1 MQAFETG
8 RPCVAQTPDPQQA
21 PPLSQAARVHAGEW
35 TAVAWSFLAFF
46 CVLASYYMLRPVR
59 EQLSAAVGST
69 QLPWFFAAS
78 FIAMLV
84 LTPLFAWLVSRYP
97 RRIVVPL
104 VYLFFIGCL
113 VSFLP
118 FFANADVLSPRTLG
132 VVFFVWL
139 SVFNLF
145 VVSVFWTFMAD
156 IWNPEQAR
164 RLFPLIGIGGVAG
177 AIVGPLLTRN
187 LVQVI
192 GVSPLLL
199 VSAGLLGVAMGC
211 VLVLGRWVQAHGA
224 KGDAAMQ
231 GKALG
236 GGMFDGLKQI
246 FANPF
251 MRGMAMLMVL
261 GDAIGTVAYVL
272 LADYSGATFDNAIDR
287 TRFAANIDLATN
299 SLQVIVQLTL
309 TRWMLV
315 RYGAGPVIATWAV
328 AGVVAC
334 LAMALSADPHGTA
347 IVIPLLG
354 AFPWVALVMIVT
366 RGLAYGMVLPARE
379 SLYTRVPREL
389 RYKGKNA
396 VDTAV
401 WRAGDVAC
409 ALAINGLRALG
420 VTVGGFGVVGAV
432 ALATA
437 GVVGTRLARKVEGGG
452 ASQADGRM
460 AKA

>member
-1 MQAFETG
+1 MHT
-8 RPCVAQTPDPQQA
+8 
-21 PPLSQAARVHAGEW
+21 GEW

-46 CVLASYYMLRPVR
+46 CVLAAYYMLRPVR

-78 FIAMLV
+78 FVAMLV

-97 RRIVVPL
+97 RRIVVPA
-104 VYLFFIGCL
+104 VYAFFIGCL

-177 AIVGPLLTRN
+177 AIAGPLLTRN

-211 VLVLGRWVQAHGA
+211 VLVLGRWVQVHGA

-251 MRGMAMLMVL
+251 MRGMAILMVL

-315 RYGAGPVIATWAV
+315 RYGAGPVIATWAT
-328 AGVVAC
+328 AGVAVC
-334 LAMALSADPHGTA
+334 LAMALSADPHATA
-347 IVIPLLG
+347 LTLPLLG

-401 WRAGDVAC
+401 WRAGDVAS

-420 VTVGGFGVVGAV
+420 VTVGGFGVVGAL
-432 ALATA
+432 ALASA
-437 GVVGTRLARKVEGGG
+437 GVVGTRLARKVEGGDTP
-452 ASQADGRM
+452 QADGQV

>member
-1 MQAFETG
+1 MAQPTPPQPTG
-8 RPCVAQTPDPQQA
+8 
-21 PPLSQAARVHAGEW
+21 ARIQAGEW
-35 TAVAWSFLAFF
+35 TAAAWSFLAFF
-46 CVLASYYMLRPVR
+46 CVLAAYYMLRPVR

-78 FIAMLV
+78 FVAMLV

-118 FFANADVLSPRTLG
+118 FFANADVLSPRALG

-164 RLFPLIGIGGVAG
+164 RLFPLIAIGGVAG
-177 AIVGPLLTRN
+177 AIAGPLLTRN

-199 VSAGLLGVAMGC
+199 VSAGLLALAMGC
-211 VLVLGRWVQAHGA
+211 VLVLGRWVQVHGA

-251 MRGMAMLMVL
+251 MRGMALLMVL

-299 SLQVIVQLTL
+299 TLTVLAQLTL

-315 RYGAGPVIATWAV
+315 RYGAAPVIAGWAI
-328 AGVVAC
+328 AGVAVC
-334 LAMALSADPHGTA
+334 LAMALAADPHATA
-347 IVIPLLG
+347 VTIPLLG

-401 WRAGDVAC
+401 WRAGDVAS

-420 VTVGGFGVVGAV
+420 VTVGGFGVVGAL

-437 GVVGTRLARKVEGGG
+437 GVVGARLARRVE
-452 ASQADGRM
+452 ADDTPRVDAEM

>member
-1 MQAFETG
+1 M
-8 RPCVAQTPDPQQA
+8 
-21 PPLSQAARVHAGEW
+21 
-35 TAVAWSFLAFF
+35 AWSFLAFF

-78 FIAMLV
+78 FLAMLV
-84 LTPLFAWLVSRYP
+84 LTPLFAWLVSRWP

-132 VVFFVWL
+132 IVFFVWL

-156 IWNPEQAR
+156 IWQPEQAR

-177 AIVGPLLTRN
+177 AIAGPALTRG

-199 VSAGLLGVAMGC
+199 VSAALLGVALC
-211 VLVLGRWVQAHGA
+211 CLVVLGRWVQAGA
-224 KGDAAMQ
+224 AGAGEAQQ
-231 GKALG
+231 GRALG
-236 GGMFDGLKQI
+236 GGMLDGLKQI
-246 FANPF
+246 FSDPF
-251 MRGMAMLMVL
+251 MRGMALLMVL
-261 GDAIGTVAYVL
+261 GDAIGTIAYAL
-272 LADYSGATFDNAIDR
+272 LADYSGATFHNAVDR
-287 TRFAANIDLATN
+287 TRFAADIDLATN
-299 SLQVIVQLTL
+299 ILTVLAQLTV
-309 TRWMLV
+309 TRWLLV
-315 RYGAGPVIATWAV
+315 RHGAAPAIAGWAI
-328 AGVVAC
+328 AGVAVC
-334 LAMALSADPHGTA
+334 LAMAMAGDPHATA
-347 IVIPLLG
+347 IVLPGLG

-366 RGLAYGMVLPARE
+366 RGLAYGMVQPARE

-401 WRAGDVAC
+401 WRAGDVISAVS
-409 ALAINGLRALG
+409 INALRAVG
-420 VTVGGFGVVGAV
+420 VTVGGFGVAGAL

-437 GVVGTRLARKVEGGG
+437 GVIGTRLARRVEGRGT
-452 ASQADGRM
+452 AVRTAADP
-460 AKA
+460 A

>member
-1 MQAFETG
+1 
-8 RPCVAQTPDPQQA
+8 VAQPTFPQ
-21 PPLSQAARVHAGEW
+21 PTGARVQAGEW
-35 TAVAWSFLAFF
+35 TAAAWSFLAFF
-46 CVLASYYMLRPVR
+46 CVLAAYYMLRPVR

-78 FIAMLV
+78 FVAMLV

-164 RLFPLIGIGGVAG
+164 RLFPLIAIGGVAG
-177 AIVGPLLTRN
+177 AIAGPLLTRN

-199 VSAGLLGVAMGC
+199 VSAGLLALAMGC
-211 VLVLGRWVQAHGA
+211 VLVLGRWVQVHGA

-251 MRGMAMLMVL
+251 MRGMALLMVL

-299 SLQVIVQLTL
+299 TLTVLAQLTL

-315 RYGAGPVIATWAV
+315 RYGAAPVIAGWAI
-328 AGVVAC
+328 AGVAVC
-334 LAMALSADPHGTA
+334 VAMALSADPHATA
-347 IVIPLLG
+347 VTIPLLG

-401 WRAGDVAC
+401 WRAGDVAS

-420 VTVGGFGVVGAV
+420 VTVGGFGVVGAL

-437 GVVGTRLARKVEGGG
+437 GVVGARLARRVEGDDTPRVDAG
-452 ASQADGRM
+452 M

>member
-1 MQAFETG
+1 M
-8 RPCVAQTPDPQQA
+8 
-21 PPLSQAARVHAGEW
+21 
-35 TAVAWSFLAFF
+35 AWSFLAFF

-78 FIAMLV
+78 FVAMLV

-118 FFANADVLSPRTLG
+118 FFANADVLSPRALG

-164 RLFPLIGIGGVAG
+164 RLFPLIAIAGVAG
-177 AIVGPLLTRN
+177 AIAGPLLTRN

-199 VSAGLLGVAMGC
+199 VSAGLLGLAMGC
-211 VLVLGRWVQAHGA
+211 VLVLGRWVQRHGA
-224 KGDAAMQ
+224 KSDAAVQ

-246 FANPF
+246 FGNPF
-251 MRGMAMLMVL
+251 MRGMALLMVL

-272 LADYSGATFDNAIDR
+272 LADYSGATFSNAIDR

-299 SLQVIVQLTL
+299 LLTVLAQLTL
-309 TRWMLV
+309 TRWVLV
-315 RYGAGPVIATWAV
+315 RYGAGPVIAGWAI
-328 AGVVAC
+328 AGVSVC
-334 LAMALSADPHGTA
+334 LAMAMSANPHATA
-347 IVIPLLG
+347 VTLPWLG

-401 WRAGDVAC
+401 WRAGDVVS

-420 VTVGGFGVVGAV
+420 VTVGGFGVVGAL

-437 GVVGTRLARKVEGGG
+437 GVVGTRLARKVEGGD
-452 ASQADGRM
+452 AAPTDRRM
-460 AKA
+460 AQA